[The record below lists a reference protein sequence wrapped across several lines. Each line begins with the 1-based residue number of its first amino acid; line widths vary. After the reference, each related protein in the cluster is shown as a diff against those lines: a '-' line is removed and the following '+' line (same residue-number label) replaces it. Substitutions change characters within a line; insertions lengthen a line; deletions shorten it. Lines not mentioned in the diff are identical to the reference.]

1 MSAYS
6 ALLNSNASNGLLAPM
21 SRPRANTLGGA
32 SLLAGMSGP
41 ATPMGFSAAAAA
53 AAAVRSRAGTLA
65 GFPKHSTFLNS
76 LNSGVND
83 SNHNLSPLNYVSLES
98 FFLSNQPLLR

>member
-6 ALLNSNASNGLLAPM
+6 ALLNSNGSNGLLAPI

-32 SLLAGMSGP
+32 SLLAGMSGHSS
-41 ATPMGFSAAAAA
+41 PMAFSAAAAA
-53 AAAVRSRAGTLA
+53 AAVRNRAGTLA
-65 GFPKHSTFLNS
+65 GFPKHHSAFLNS

-83 SNHNLSPLNYVSLES
+83 SVSNHNLNPLNYVS
-98 FFLSNQPLLR
+98 